1 MGSITLVATINP
13 GGIGGLEQF
22 TSKLI
27 LPRSSTST
35 HRRNSWPFFFSFPQ
49 NSRLKT
55 NFFFFYLSNRTHVP
69 PALLYVCTSMTR
81 FSFFFFFLSLQESY
95 ESDIRSFDILV
106 TIDFNTR
113 E

>member
-1 MGSITLVATINP
+1 MAFL
-13 GGIGGLEQF
+13 F
-22 TSKLI
+22 F
-27 LPRSSTST
+27 LPPKFEIE
-35 HRRNSWPFFFSFPQ
+35 NQ
-49 NSRLKT
+49 L
-55 NFFFFYLSNRTHVP
+55 FFFYLSNRTHVP